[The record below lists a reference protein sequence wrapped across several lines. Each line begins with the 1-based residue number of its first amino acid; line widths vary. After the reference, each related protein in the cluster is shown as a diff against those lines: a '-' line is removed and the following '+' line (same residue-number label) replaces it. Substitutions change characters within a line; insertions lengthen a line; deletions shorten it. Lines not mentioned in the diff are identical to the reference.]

1 MLVAVG
7 SLYSTSSCHSVNRML
22 NGNVNGELS
31 TIQWVVKRMVE
42 RNMVDVSFGSL
53 LETFRNDSIRN
64 QSEITFGSLEIQT
77 LHGSS
82 VEPTANKLTVAK

>member
-1 MLVAVG
+1 
-7 SLYSTSSCHSVNRML
+7 
-22 NGNVNGELS
+22 
-31 TIQWVVKRMVE
+31 
-42 RNMVDVSFGSL
+42 MVDVSFGSL